1 MDRLEEC
8 IQLDAI
14 KAEGQ
19 HVWVSV
25 LFLERLVE
33 DLVELVKL
41 LLVAVQAIENA
52 MFNFGPALLDSRLK
66 VCQALLQELVIDSL
80 IAALEEQIWV
90 DGDSLFD
97 VFDIDAGV
105 DETVRLVLQV
115 VRPLDLQLTAVKR
128 RVVHDH
134 RQGVSLILLALL
146 LLVLAL
152 LDCL

>member
-1 MDRLEEC
+1 M
-8 IQLDAI
+8 
-14 KAEGQ
+14 
-19 HVWVSV
+19 
-25 LFLERLVE
+25 
-33 DLVELVKL
+33 
-41 LLVAVQAIENA
+41 AVQAIENA
-52 MFNFGPALLDSRLK
+52 MFNFGLALLDSGLK

-80 IAALEEQIWV
+80 IASLEEQMWV